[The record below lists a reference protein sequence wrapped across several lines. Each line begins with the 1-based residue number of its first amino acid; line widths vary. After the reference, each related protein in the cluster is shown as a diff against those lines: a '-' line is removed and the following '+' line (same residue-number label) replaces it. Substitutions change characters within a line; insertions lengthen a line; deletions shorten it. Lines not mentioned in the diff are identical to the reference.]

1 MFAGRG
7 YLFQPPAWHRAAAN
21 TRDRTAAGFSGQMV
35 KPQQMIIFWITFW
48 ITRSKAAVLL
58 K

>member
-35 KPQQMIIFWITFW
+35 KPQ
-48 ITRSKAAVLL
+48 
-58 K
+58 